1 MRYILPLIAIVAII
15 FSGCTTS
22 GKTEDSSASSTILG
36 EWELSKEIVNSKTLD
51 CSAEEIKT
59 ILSFEK
65 ESYFVYFDDLSNSGL
80 GSKIAKIQTH
90 FKGQYTI
97 DGDKLTLTYTDDTKD
112 FKDEYIVKSNTD
124 KELVLVNNKSTKE
137 SHYIKR

>member
-1 MRYILPLIAIVAII
+1 MRYIVPLIALVAIM
-15 FSGCTTS
+15 FTGCTTS
-22 GKTEDSSASSTILG
+22 SKTEDSSPSSSILG
-36 EWELSKEIVNSKTLD
+36 EWELSKEIVNNKTLD

-65 ESYFVYFDDLSNSGL
+65 EAYFVYFDDLSNSGL

-90 FKGQYTI
+90 YKGQYVV
-97 DGDKLTLTYTDDTKD
+97 DGDKLTLTYTDDSED
-112 FKDEYIVKSNTD
+112 FTDEYSIKSNTEND
-124 KELVLVNNKSTKE
+124 LVLVNKKSAKE